1 LDKIGNVEFVV
12 SVRRSAVSSELQL
25 APDIVG
31 HGGIYDKAA
40 VRIVLE
46 VKAHASRD
54 FEVQQRLF
62 RPCRLDEL
70 ASRIEGVIA
79 SEALAAI

>member
-31 HGGIYDKAA
+31 HGSIYDKAA
-40 VRIVLE
+40 IRIVFE
-46 VKAHASRD
+46 VKSHASRD
-54 FEVQQRLF
+54 FEVQQRLL
-62 RPCRLDEL
+62 RPCRLHEL
-70 ASRIEGVIA
+70 ASRIEGFIA
-79 SEALAAI
+79 TKALALT